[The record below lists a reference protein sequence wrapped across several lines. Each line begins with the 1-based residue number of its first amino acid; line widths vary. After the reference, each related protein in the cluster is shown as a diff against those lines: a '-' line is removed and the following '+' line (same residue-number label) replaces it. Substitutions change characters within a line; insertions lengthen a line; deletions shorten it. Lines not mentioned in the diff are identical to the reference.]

1 MENFDWWSF
10 IGYFLLGWVA
20 MKIAQIYLEVKNR
33 ALAEEID
40 QLQQRIENRFIQ
52 VDIEKHGDVF
62 YLFEKKTGNFIAQGI
77 NMEQLKA
84 HCDTRFKNKVIFAN
98 DDELKSAGL
107 I

>member
-10 IGYFLLGWVA
+10 IGYFMIGWGA
-20 MKIAQIYLEVKNR
+20 MKLAQLYLKAKNEV
-33 ALAEEID
+33 LAEEID
-40 QLQQRIENRFIQ
+40 QLQKRIENRFIQ

-62 YLFEKKTGNFIAQGI
+62 YLFEKKTGNFIAQGA

-84 HCDTRFKNKVIFAN
+84 HCDARFKNKVVFAN

>member
-1 MENFDWWSF
+1 MENFDLWSF
-10 IGYFLLGWVA
+10 IGYFLLGWTA
-20 MKIAQIYLEVKNR
+20 MKLVQIYLEYKNQV
-33 ALAEEID
+33 LAEEVE
-40 QLQQRIENRFIQ
+40 QLQKRIEDRFIQ

-62 YLFEKKTGNFIAQGI
+62 YLFEKKTGRFIAQGT

-84 HCDTRFKNKVIFAN
+84 HCDARFKNKVVFAN

>member
-10 IGYFLLGWVA
+10 IGYFLLGWVV

-62 YLFEKKTGNFIAQGI
+62 YLFEKKTGSFVAQGT

-84 HCDTRFKNKVIFAN
+84 HCDARFKNKVIFAN